1 VAHPLRLSIDPIDSR
16 FIDRTSL
23 DMDRLHLV
31 QDDSIVSMAVDD
43 DPILEPS
50 NNSMGELSVD
60 KFSLWLWGYW
70 GRLRGELFRSPIRFG
85 EPARD
90 VARQQ
95 VEQAAAS
102 IVDAIVREA
111 EKLEQANR
119 RRKSWKL

>member
-1 VAHPLRLSIDPIDSR
+1 MYKRQSLTR
-16 FIDRTSL
+16 DRI
-23 DMDRLHLV
+23 HLV
-31 QDDSIVSMAVDD
+31 QDDSIASMAVDD

-50 NNSMGELSVD
+50 SNSMGELSVQ
-60 KFSLWLWGYW
+60 KFGLWLWGYW

-90 VARQQ
+90 VRGQQ

-102 IVDAIVREA
+102 IVDAIVSEA

-119 RRKSWKL
+119 MRKSWKL